1 MAAMGNSTVQTA
13 DQGAPF
19 EPSRSA
25 LLIVDM
31 LNDLEFDGGE
41 ALLEQAMPA
50 ASAIAHLRDWY
61 HARGLPVIYANDN
74 FGRWHADL
82 AKVIEHCRRVGSRGA
97 ALSDGLLPGVED
109 YFVLKPRHSA
119 FYETPLSTLIEKLG
133 VQALAVVGIAGDD
146 CVLRTA
152 LDAQMRGFP
161 LWVPADGIA
170 SQTPLRN
177 QRALACM
184 QEVARADI
192 TRIDARLPEWN
203 NTQRSHTMS
212 SHDRKDIRHPD
223 HATPQRPETERE
235 REGRKAHESD
245 LTDEAVEETFPASD
259 PVSPFIPAK
268 TPER

>member
-1 MAAMGNSTVQTA
+1 MGNSTVQT
-13 DQGAPF
+13 DSDAPF
-19 EPSRSA
+19 EFSRSA

-41 ALLEQAMPA
+41 ALLEHAMPA
-50 ASAIAHLRDWY
+50 ASAIAQLRDWY
-61 HARGLPVIYANDN
+61 HARRLPVIYANDN

-82 AKVIEHCRRVGSRGA
+82 AKIIEHCRRVGSRGA

-133 VQALAVVGIAGDD
+133 VQALAVVGIGGDD

-152 LDAQMRGFP
+152 LDAQMRGFS

-184 QEVARADI
+184 QEVAKADI

-223 HATPQRPETERE
+223 HAAPQRPETENE
-235 REGRKAHESD
+235 RKGRKAHESD

-268 TPER
+268 TPEP

>member
-1 MAAMGNSTVQTA
+1 MGNNLQPGP
-13 DQGAPF
+13 DAPF
-19 EPSRSA
+19 EPSHSA
-25 LLIVDM
+25 LLIIDM
-31 LNDLEFDGGE
+31 LNGLEFEGGE
-41 ALLEQAMPA
+41 ALLEQAMPV

-74 FGRWHADL
+74 FGRWHADF
-82 AKVIEHCRRVGSRGA
+82 AKVVEHCRRVGSRGA

-119 FYETPLSTLIEKLG
+119 FYETPLSTLLEKLDI
-133 VQALAVVGIAGDD
+133 QALAVVGIAGDD

-161 LWVPADGIA
+161 LWVPADGVA

-184 QEVARADI
+184 EEVAGADI
-192 TRIDARLPEWN
+192 ARIDARLPEWN
-203 NTQRSHTMS
+203 SIQRSHTMS

-223 HATPQRPETERE
+223 HAKPQRPETENE
-235 REGRKAHESD
+235 RKGRKAHESD

-268 TPER
+268 TPKD